1 MRLNEWRKTAPNKE
15 AMSSRVLAVLR
26 PVLVD
31 LGADADAEC
40 WVAWGEDADQRY
52 SILAPTVAG
61 LITVNV
67 RPSDPAGP
75 RATAKLVRWT
85 KLSVTELGIE
95 ASGGHRLVGVQV
107 ESLVLKGMDE
117 EADRICEFVRELI
130 AGIDGRN
137 SSPVPIV
144 VQAAT
149 ARGAI
154 VALPT
159 RASEDGETAPAPAK
173 AANRNAAERKA
184 APAPKP
190 AGGGS
195 AKVVPI
201 GSKAALRPASKPAAS
216 GPGQAAIPA
225 PAAHDAPPA
234 PPTPIAARAA
244 AAQQGEQPG
253 AAPAASKPEP
263 VKPVPEADQPEW
275 VDPHPIEEKV
285 KQRPKPRP
293 WAP

>member
-1 MRLNEWRKTAPNKE
+1 MRLNEWRKTAPNKD

-26 PVLVD
+26 RVLVD
-31 LGADADAEC
+31 LGADADSEC
-40 WVAWGEDADQRY
+40 WVAWGEDSDQRY

-61 LITVNV
+61 LITVTV

-117 EADRICEFVRELI
+117 EADRICEFVRGLI
-130 AGIDGRN
+130 AGIDDRI

-149 ARGAI
+149 AMGAI

-159 RASEDGETAPAPAK
+159 AATVDGETAPAPAK
-173 AANRNAAERKA
+173 PANRDAAERKA

-216 GPGQAAIPA
+216 GPGHAAIDKDVDLA
-225 PAAHDAPPA
+225 DVAQAHVRLSVVPRVAPPA
-234 PPTPIAARAA
+234 
-244 AAQQGEQPG
+244 
-253 AAPAASKPEP
+253 
-263 VKPVPEADQPEW
+263 
-275 VDPHPIEEKV
+275 
-285 KQRPKPRP
+285 
-293 WAP
+293 